1 MFGAEYSRMKFWLI
15 NIPVI
20 FVGLFFVGI
29 AKSIGEEGVHS
40 ITSLILLVILIH
52 ILANRIRGFGSNP
65 WLALW
70 AILPFVGMFQAFYY
84 GCKKSGNMPHVDSN
98 PALE

>member
-20 FVGLFFVGI
+20 FIGLIFMGM
-29 AKSIGEEGVHS
+29 ARSLGTEGAHS
-40 ITSLILLVILIH
+40 ITSLILLATLIH
-52 ILANRIRGFGSNP
+52 VLANRIRGFGSNP

-70 AILPFVGMFQAFYY
+70 AILPLVGLFQAFYY
-84 GCKKSGNMPHVDSN
+84 GCKKSGKKPQEES
-98 PALE
+98 

>member
-1 MFGAEYSRMKFWLI
+1 LI
-15 NIPVI
+15 WRAITV
-20 FVGLFFVGI
+20 VV
-29 AKSIGEEGVHS
+29 KSIGEEGVHS

-84 GCKKSGNMPHVDSN
+84 GGKKSGKMPQEES
-98 PALE
+98 